1 MKGIVTGCVLGAAAV
16 LAFGMMNR
24 QTQKK
29 VYRMASQAGNKV
41 ADKAN
46 EFFGK

>member
-1 MKGIVTGCVLGAAAV
+1 M

-29 VYRMASQAGNKV
+29 MYRLASQAGTKMMN
-41 ADKAN
+41 KAN
-46 EFFGK
+46 EMLGK